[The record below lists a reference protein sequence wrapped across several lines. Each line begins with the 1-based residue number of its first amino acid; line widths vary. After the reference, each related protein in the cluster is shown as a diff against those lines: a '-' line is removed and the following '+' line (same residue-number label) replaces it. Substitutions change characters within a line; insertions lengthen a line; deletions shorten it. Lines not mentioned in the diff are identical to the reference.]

1 MMFNHYS
8 HRRCL
13 SLLCFSTFLGLGAKA
28 GEPTTAPSN
37 PRNDRLGVA
46 THFSHGDRYIANY
59 DIERTIPVVAELGVG
74 WMRDEISW
82 GSYERVKGTYALPPR
97 TRQWIDA
104 AHQAGLKILLIFNY
118 GNDLYSDRY
127 DAAAYAKAVAH
138 LAAELKGKVQ
148 AIEVLNEPNNFGFG
162 KYYGGAWNGLP
173 KDGEQAP
180 YVVKYTNILNQAAV
194 AIKAVNPEMK
204 VIGMGA
210 PAPANHRMVALGI
223 VPQVDGIVDHP
234 YSNHTVPE
242 IVPFAS
248 SEGMLKRDG
257 IAVADEKGTF
267 ASLVRMYREQS
278 AKHSGPKE
286 LWFTEFGFPTH
297 RAHSGEKGG
306 FSGFTEES
314 QAKYTLRRLA
324 ESLGL
329 DVAVSIIYD
338 MKNDGTDPYE
348 AEDNFG
354 ITTFG
359 AESRPK
365 PAYMAVQRFA
375 RFTTPYHVATPAP
388 EIEVFARS
396 SHIEKWPITWDG
408 SKLASDGS
416 IRTYAFGKTAA
427 TGSVEPMLLVWS
439 TERAGG
445 DVQPRAADIEIN
457 WTLTSAVKSIR
468 AYDFFT
474 DTWSNVKFEIK
485 SGNRLWLTN
494 VTVPDRP
501 VALVFSDK

>member
-1 MMFNHYS
+1 MFNQF
-8 HRRCL
+8 HRYGLFILCL
-13 SLLCFSTFLGLGAKA
+13 SSFLCLGAQA
-28 GEPTTAPSN
+28 TEQTNTPSS
-37 PRNDRLGVA
+37 PRNDRIGVN
-46 THFSHGDRYIANY
+46 THFAHRGDYIANY
-59 DIERTIPVVAELGVG
+59 NIERTIPVIAELGVG
-74 WMRDEISW
+74 WIRDEISW
-82 GSYERVKGTYALPPR
+82 GSYESVKGTYALPER
-97 TRQWIDA
+97 TRQWIDT
-104 AHQAGLKILLIFNY
+104 AHQAGLKIVLIFNY
-118 GNDLYSDRY
+118 GNDLYADRY

-148 AIEVLNEPNNFGFG
+148 AIEILNEPNNFGFG

-173 KDGEQAP
+173 KDGKPAA

-194 AIKAVNPEMK
+194 AIKAVNPQMK

-210 PAPANHRMVALGI
+210 PAPANHRMIALGI
-223 VPQVDGIVDHP
+223 APEVDGIVDHP
-234 YSNHTVPE
+234 YSSHTVPE
-242 IVPFAS
+242 IVPFAA

-278 AKHSGPKE
+278 SKHSGPKE
-286 LWFTEFGFPTH
+286 LWFTEFGFPTQ
-297 RAHSGEKGG
+297 RAHSGKEGG
-306 FSGFTEES
+306 FSGFTEEA

-324 ESLGL
+324 ESLGIG
-329 DVAVSIIYD
+329 VAVSLIYD

-348 AEDNFG
+348 AEQNFG
-354 ITTFG
+354 ITTNG
-359 AESRPK
+359 DQSQPK
-365 PAYMAVQRFA
+365 PVYTAVQRFA
-375 RFTTPYHVATPAP
+375 RFTIPYQVAASAP
-388 EIEVFARS
+388 EVSVFARN
-396 SHIEKWPITWDG
+396 SHIDEWPIKWDG

-416 IRTYAFGKTAA
+416 IRTYAFEKTTVAGA
-427 TGSVEPMLLVWS
+427 FEPMLLVWS

-457 WTLTSAVKSIR
+457 WTRPSVVKSVH

-474 DTWSNVKFEIK
+474 DSWSDVKFEIK
-485 SGNRLWLTN
+485 SGNRLWLAN